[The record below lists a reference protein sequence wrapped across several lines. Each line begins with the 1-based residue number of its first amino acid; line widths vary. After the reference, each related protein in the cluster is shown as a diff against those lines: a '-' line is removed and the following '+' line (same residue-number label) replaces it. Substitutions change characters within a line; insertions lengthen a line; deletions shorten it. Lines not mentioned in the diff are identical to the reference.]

1 MSVAQTIDSIFHPKS
16 IALIGISP
24 VPGGWTQ
31 MFPDALQEL
40 DYDGKVYFVSRG
52 NDNVCDS
59 SVYPSIKEVPGPVD
73 YAICSVAA
81 LFAPKLI
88 EDCASKGVKAVHLF
102 TAGFRE
108 TGKEEGA
115 LLEER
120 ISRIAR
126 ETGVRIIG
134 PNCVGIYCPE
144 SKLSFSPNF
153 PKESGPVGCISQSGG
168 NCIRFLR
175 LGAVRGLRYSK
186 AVSYG
191 NGCDLGATEFLE
203 YLAHDLETRVI
214 ALCIEGVRD
223 GRRFLEVLAR
233 AAKMKPVIIYKGG
246 YTEAGRRASTSH
258 TGSLSGE
265 EKIWNALCRQAGAIR
280 VHSVGELVD
289 TVLTFVFMPV
299 PKGNMAAIVGYGGGL
314 CVQATDQCESS
325 GLSVPLF
332 PEEIRDR
339 LESFTPD
346 AGNSVRNPVDI
357 QWSMS
362 KPDKF
367 VDTVRIISQWEGI
380 DFFIVLL
387 TVDIIPTKGEHE
399 LLDKMVESVIKAREA
414 CSKPMAVV
422 LHEGTSPE
430 TLARTFLLQQT
441 LSSYGLPV
449 YPTIGRATQAIGR
462 FIRYHHPT

>member
-1 MSVAQTIDSIFHPKS
+1 
-16 IALIGISP
+16 
-24 VPGGWTQ
+24 

-40 DYDGKVYFVSRG
+40 NYDGKVYFVSRE

-59 SVYPSIKEVPGPVD
+59 NIYPSVKEVPGPVD

-81 LFAPKLI
+81 PFAPKLI
-88 EDCASKGVKAVHLF
+88 EDCALKGVKAVHLF

-108 TGKEEGA
+108 TGKEEGVM
-115 LLEER
+115 LEER

-126 ETGVRIIG
+126 ETGVKIIG
-134 PNCVGIYCPE
+134 PNCLGIYCPK

-153 PKESGPVGCISQSGG
+153 PKESGPVGFISQSGG

-175 LGAVRGLRYSK
+175 LGAVCGLRYSK

-191 NGCDLGATEFLE
+191 KGCDLSATEFLE
-203 YLAHDLETRVI
+203 YLAHDVDTKVI
-214 ALCIEGVRD
+214 ALYIEGVRD
-223 GRRFLEVLAR
+223 GRKFQEALAR

-246 YTEAGRRASTSH
+246 YTEAGRRAATSH

-289 TVLTFVFMPV
+289 AVLTFVFMPA

-314 CVQATDQCESS
+314 CVNATDQCESS

-332 PEEIRDR
+332 PEEIRDK

-346 AGNSVRNPVDI
+346 AGNSVGNPVDI

-380 DFFIVLL
+380 NFFIVLL

-399 LLDKMVESVIKAREA
+399 LLDKMVESVIKTRET

-430 TLARTFLLQQT
+430 TLGRTFLSQQM
-441 LSSYGLPV
+441 LSSYGIPV
-449 YPTIGRATQAIGR
+449 YPTIARATQAIGT
-462 FIRYHHPT
+462 FVRYHHPI